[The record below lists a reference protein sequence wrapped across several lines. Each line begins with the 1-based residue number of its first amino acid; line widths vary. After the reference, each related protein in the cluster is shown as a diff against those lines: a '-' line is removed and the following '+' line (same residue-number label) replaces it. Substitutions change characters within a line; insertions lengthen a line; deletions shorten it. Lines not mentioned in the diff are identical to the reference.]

1 MTNRPTVQ
9 TNSPKS
15 PPLLGVVLNRVNSIK
30 PTPQKP
36 IMKFK
41 RRANVVWNKK
51 QTLSADGICK
61 LINAAAY
68 CQTPPPT
75 EMITP
80 EADTKAL
87 EYLSNAADKIS
98 VDLVNPV
105 NYKFVFFPP
114 TKKFFWISVN
124 EVRRH
129 EIYERSTVREL
140 YELKN
145 GQQIKLYYYT
155 CLKRGAET
163 FCKNCSNR
171 HKSHLKCLATKE
183 VWVWHPAVNSASST
197 CLES

>member
-1 MTNRPTVQ
+1 MFVDDKPFNRPK
-9 TNSPKS
+9 SPKS
-15 PPLLGVVLNRVNSIK
+15 PPLLGVVLNRIYGIK

-36 IMKFK
+36 ITKFK
-41 RRANVVWNKK
+41 RRANVSWDKK
-51 QTLSADGICK
+51 QTLSADGIHK
-61 LINAAAY
+61 LIDAAAF

-75 EMITP
+75 EPTVP
-80 EADTKAL
+80 VSTETNAL
-87 EYLSNAADKIS
+87 ESLSDAASSKDQIS
-98 VDLVNPV
+98 V

-145 GQQIKLYYYT
+145 GQQIKLYHYT
-155 CLKRGAET
+155 CLKRGADK

-171 HKSHLKCLATKE
+171 QKSHLKCLATKE
-183 VWVWHPAVNSASST
+183 VWVWHPAAEKASSST
-197 CLES
+197 